1 MANRPSP
8 PRASRR
14 APRPRSPQPSAALRR
29 HAWKAIGSHR
39 LPSSCPGRRGRCRAS
54 ASWRI
59 FSGKTPACSNPNG
72 ASVAGGS
79 SRARDPGDYA
89 ATVLAD
95 LLEEGLGVVLVGT
108 SVADESARRRH
119 YYADPRNR
127 FWDLLDATGLTH
139 GAALRSE
146 RDHEVTSHGVG
157 LTDVVK
163 DRAASLDRQLS
174 DDDYDISGLLRRIA
188 RYRPC
193 VVAFNG
199 KEAAKRVARYLG
211 HPVPVEGP
219 LEWKSGGPSRTACR
233 RVPARTR
240 AVVTSASS
248 T

>member
-1 MANRPSP
+1 
-8 PRASRR
+8 
-14 APRPRSPQPSAALRR
+14 
-29 HAWKAIGSHR
+29 
-39 LPSSCPGRRGRCRAS
+39 
-54 ASWRI
+54 
-59 FSGKTPACSNPNG
+59 
-72 ASVAGGS
+72 
-79 SRARDPGDYA
+79 
-89 ATVLAD
+89 
-95 LLEEGLGVVLVGT
+95 VVLVGT

-163 DRAASLDRQLS
+163 DRAASSDRQLS

-219 LEWKSGGPSRTACR
+219 LEWKVGRSFAYRLPSSSGAN
-233 RVPARTR
+233 ARGGYERKFDAWR
-240 AVVTSASS
+240 AFGDWVRERC
-248 T
+248 